1 MLGYDR
7 QGHSL
12 AEPVDGA
19 LKSGSEKGVT
29 RPWTN
34 PAHSPGPSSPDRLL
48 PYPNR
53 LLLSPDHL
61 LLKTRTHFSPSHRRF
76 TMHKLTLDSD
86 ETYSPT
92 YAGRCFS
99 HDIPKYRLPA
109 QGMSADGAYQLV
121 HDELNLDG
129 NPALNLASFVTSWME
144 PQADRLAAE
153 TLDKNLIDQ
162 DEYPQTEVVHQRVVS
177 MIGRLFHAPAHEQP
191 TGTATIGSSEAI
203 MLAMLAHKR
212 SWQRRRAKEG
222 MPADKPNMVMGADV
236 HTCWEKFANYFEVEA
251 RVVPMEDGR
260 YTIGAAE
267 VEPLLD
273 ERTIAVA
280 GLLGTTFTGQMDD
293 LRSINDLLARV
304 ETERGWHIPLHI
316 DAASGGFVI
325 PFSKPELEW
334 DFRLSQ
340 VRSINVSN
348 HKFGL
353 VYPGMGTVVFRDRSD
368 LPEELVF
375 HINYLGG
382 DMPNYSLNFSRP
394 SSSVV
399 LQYFAF
405 LRLGHSGYEEIVA
418 NVLANAGSLADTEET
433 DLVKLSHLLR
443 ERGWIVP
450 AYTLPPNAEHVSVL
464 RMVVKENFSRDM
476 VDMLAH
482 DVHVA
487 MQTLRALAAGT
498 NAHPRRPGHRPVY

>member
-1 MLGYDR
+1 
-7 QGHSL
+7 
-12 AEPVDGA
+12 V
-19 LKSGSEKGVT
+19 
-29 RPWTN
+29 
-34 PAHSPGPSSPDRLL
+34 
-48 PYPNR
+48 
-53 LLLSPDHL
+53 
-61 LLKTRTHFSPSHRRF
+61 
-76 TMHKLTLDSD
+76 HKLDLDS
-86 ETYSPT
+86 EESHAPT
-92 YAGRCFS
+92 YASRYFS

-109 QGMSADGAYQLV
+109 QGMSADAAYQLV

-153 TLDKNLIDQ
+153 TLAKNMIDQ

-177 MIGRLFHAPAHEQP
+177 MIARLFHAPAHASP
-191 TGTATIGSSEAI
+191 LGTATIGSSEAI

-212 SWQRRRAKEG
+212 AWQRRREAAGESTER
-222 MPADKPNMVMGADV
+222 PNLVIGADV

-251 RVVPMEDGR
+251 RLIPMEDGR
-260 YTIGAAE
+260 YTISAAE
-267 VEPLLD
+267 VAPLLD

-280 GLLGTTFTGQMDD
+280 GVLGTTFTGQMDD
-293 LRSINDLLARV
+293 LASIDELLGRV
-304 ETERGWHIPLHI
+304 EAERGLRIPLHV
-316 DAASGGFVI
+316 DAASGGFIV
-325 PFSKPELEW
+325 PFAAPELEW
-334 DFRLSQ
+334 DFRLPH

-353 VYPGMGTVVFRDRSD
+353 VYPGMGTVLFRDSSD

-394 SSSVV
+394 SSSVI
-399 LQYFAF
+399 LQYFTF
-405 LRLGHSGYEEIVA
+405 LRLGHEGFREIVA
-418 NVLANAGSLADTEET
+418 SGLANARALAAKLGTIEGLELLSDGAMFPIVALRATDPAAT
-433 DLVKLSHLLR
+433 DLTTLSHLLR

-450 AYTLPPNAEHVSVL
+450 AYTLPANAEHVSVL
-464 RMVVKENFSRDM
+464 RMVLKENFSRDM

-487 MQTLRALAAGT
+487 MRALAEHT
-498 NAHPRRPGHRPVY
+498 TVHPRRPRRRPTC

>member
-1 MLGYDR
+1 MICLKLASPTAQAAPR
-7 QGHSL
+7 HSYL
-12 AEPVDGA
+12 
-19 LKSGSEKGVT
+19 
-29 RPWTN
+29 RR
-34 PAHSPGPSSPDRLL
+34 HS
-48 PYPNR
+48 
-53 LLLSPDHL
+53 
-61 LLKTRTHFSPSHRRF
+61 
-76 TMHKLTLDSD
+76 MHKLDLDSED
-86 ETYSPT
+86 VISPT
-92 YAGRCFS
+92 YAARGFS

-109 QGMSADGAYQLV
+109 QGMSADAAYQLV

-153 TLDKNLIDQ
+153 TLAKNLIDE

-177 MIGRLFHAPAHEQP
+177 MIGRLFHAPAGAQS

-212 SWQRRRAKEG
+212 SWQRRREAAG
-222 MPADKPNMVMGADV
+222 LPADEPNMVMGADV
-236 HTCWEKFANYFEVEA
+236 HTCWEKFTRYFEVQA
-251 RVVPMEDGR
+251 RIVPLEEGR
-260 YTIGAAE
+260 YTIGAEE

-280 GLLGTTFTGQMDD
+280 GVLGTTFTGQMDD
-293 LRSINDLLARV
+293 LRSIDALLARV
-304 ETERGWHIPLHI
+304 ESEQGWHIPLHI
-316 DAASGGFVI
+316 DAASGGFI
-325 PFSKPELEW
+325 TPFSQPDLEW
-334 DFRLSQ
+334 DFRLGS

-353 VYPGMGTVVFRDRSD
+353 VYPGMGTVVFREQSD

-394 SSSVV
+394 SNSVI
-399 LQYFAF
+399 LQYFNF
-405 LRLGHSGYEEIVA
+405 LRLGRSGFQEIVA
-418 NVLANAGSLADTEET
+418 SVLANAQALASKLGAIDGLELLNDGSDFPIVALRASDPQAT
-433 DLVKLSHLLR
+433 DLVLLSHLLR

-450 AYTLPPNAEHVSVL
+450 AYTLPPNAEHITVL
-464 RMVVKENFSRDM
+464 RTVIKENFSRDM

-482 DVHVA
+482 DIGASMHV
-487 MQTLRALAAGT
+487 LAHGPSARSRR
-498 NAHPRRPGHRPVY
+498 PRRRPHC

>member
-1 MLGYDR
+1 MPALSARAPAVSEGGSMHR
-7 QGHSL
+7 L
-12 AEPVDGA
+12 NVD
-19 LKSGSEKGVT
+19 SEELV
-29 RPWTN
+29 
-34 PAHSPGPSSPDRLL
+34 
-48 PYPNR
+48 
-53 LLLSPDHL
+53 
-61 LLKTRTHFSPSHRRF
+61 
-76 TMHKLTLDSD
+76 
-86 ETYSPT
+86 SPT
-92 YAGRCFS
+92 YAGRSFS

-109 QGMSADGAYQLV
+109 EGVSADAAYQLV

-153 TLDKNLIDQ
+153 TLAKNLIDQ
-162 DEYPQTEVVHQRVVS
+162 DEYPQTEEVHRRVVS
-177 MIGRLFHAPAHEQP
+177 MIGRLFHAPAHQQP

-212 SWQRRRAKEG
+212 SWQRRREAAG
-222 MPADKPNMVMGADV
+222 LPSDDPNMVMGADV
-236 HTCWEKFANYFEVEA
+236 HTCWEKFARYFEVQA
-251 RVVPMEDGR
+251 RVVPMQEGR
-260 YTIGAAE
+260 YTIGAE
-267 VEPLLD
+267 QVEPLLD

-293 LRSINDLLARV
+293 LGSIDALLGRV
-304 ETERGWHIPLHI
+304 ASERGWHIPLHV
-316 DAASGGFVI
+316 DAASGGFIV
-325 PFSKPELEW
+325 PFARPQEEW
-334 DFRLSQ
+334 DFRLPS

-353 VYPGMGTVVFRDRSD
+353 VYPGMGTVVFRDASD

-394 SSSVV
+394 SSSVI

-405 LRLGHSGYEEIVA
+405 LRLGLAGYEEIVRTL
-418 NVLANAGSLADTEET
+418 LANSRALGDKLGAIDGLELLNDGSAFPIVAVRASDPKRT
-433 DLVKLSHLLR
+433 DLAAVSHLLR

-450 AYTLPPNAEHVSVL
+450 AYTLPPDAEHITVL

-482 DVHVA
+482 DLGA
-487 MQTLRALAAGT
+487 ALRTLARGER
-498 NAHPRRPGHRPVY
+498 PPGHRARHRPHC